1 MIARRPFPR
10 GLRWPR
16 RRARAL
22 AVLLAAGMPLLAAP
36 AARAEIVDGVAAIVN
51 DQVITLSEVNE
62 AGAPIF
68 QEIHRRFG
76 DEAQPEIARARR
88 EVLDQLVN
96 QKLMEQII
104 ERYDISASDPEIDAA
119 INDVRAQNG
128 ITQAELA
135 EALDRE
141 GISYQDYREQVR
153 KQIQRTKLMRRQARG
168 VGEMSDA
175 DARKFY
181 DNNPSLFE
189 QGEQVLVRHLLIA
202 TPQGATEAERAAA
215 KKKAAAA
222 LARLNAGE
230 DLAALAKELSAGPTA
245 RQGGSLGWIGRG
257 DTVPD
262 FEAAIFSLEKGE
274 TSGVVETQIGYHI
287 IRAEDRRAARTVPF
301 TEVKESIKNRM
312 VQKGIEE
319 EFQKW
324 LEKLRSN
331 AYIEKKL

>member
-202 TPQGATEAERAAA
+202 TPQG
-215 KKKAAAA
+215 
-222 LARLNAGE
+222 
-230 DLAALAKELSAGPTA
+230 
-245 RQGGSLGWIGRG
+245 
-257 DTVPD
+257 
-262 FEAAIFSLEKGE
+262 
-274 TSGVVETQIGYHI
+274 
-287 IRAEDRRAARTVPF
+287 
-301 TEVKESIKNRM
+301 
-312 VQKGIEE
+312 
-319 EFQKW
+319 
-324 LEKLRSN
+324 
-331 AYIEKKL
+331 